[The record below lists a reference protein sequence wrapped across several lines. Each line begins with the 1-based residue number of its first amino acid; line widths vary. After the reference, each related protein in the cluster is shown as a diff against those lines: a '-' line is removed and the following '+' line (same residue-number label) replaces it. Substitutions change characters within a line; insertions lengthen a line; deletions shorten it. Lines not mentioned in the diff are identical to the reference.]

1 MNERIKALLLNARNM
16 FDNGVTDSNNKIYI
30 HGSEENL
37 EKFAE
42 LIVQECVH
50 ACINEGKTYEV
61 KSAGEYASNLYV
73 TAIKK
78 HFGVEE
84 QVTES
89 NEWHTCP
96 YAEEIHGDYET
107 LCDCDEEQ
115 AYQCRMDI

>member
-1 MNERIKALLLNARNM
+1 MNYILLKELM
-16 FDNGVTDSNNKIYI
+16 KQSETECGFDSN
-30 HGSEENL
+30 
-37 EKFAE
+37 KFAE
-42 LIVQECVH
+42 LIIQECVH

-96 YAEEIHGDYET
+96 YAEEIHHDYDT
-107 LCDCDEEQ
+107 LCDCDDERT
-115 AYQCRMDI
+115 YQCARDI